1 MHCTALHYSSTSF
14 LTGCPS
20 RPVEVSEPDPTEL
33 RDAAGTTPRRHQR
46 AMCRA
51 AVGVVHCRAPEKAF
65 ETLRVDFPP
74 PPPSSAPPP
83 YAPRRRRQRHRRSSL
98 LPSSLSSGSGLRS
111 IPPHGAFQT
120 PSQSKMVQQP
130 QPQCSS
136 LACFGGFSNV
146 YFVLLSLAV
155 RSSGALSTL
164 FFPIFLLLYCAA
176 PLPRLQAAGFCAAA
190 AVHHGALTDS
200 ECWDPNSFYF
210 GTTLGSQAAI
220 ASNSN

>member
-1 MHCTALHYSSTSF
+1 MS
-14 LTGCPS
+14 
-20 RPVEVSEPDPTEL
+20 
-33 RDAAGTTPRRHQR
+33 
-46 AMCRA
+46 RA
-51 AVGVVHCRAPEKAF
+51 AFVHCRAPEKAF

-74 PPPSSAPPP
+74 PPSSA
-83 YAPRRRRQRHRRSSL
+83 APLRRRRHRRRRYRRSSL

-155 RSSGALSTL
+155 RSSGALSAL
-164 FFPIFLLLYCAA
+164 FFFHLPSFLLHRA
-176 PLPRLQAAGFCAAA
+176 PLACGRLLYRRRAAA

-210 GTTLGSQAAI
+210 GTTLGVPSCYCVEF
-220 ASNSN
+220 